1 MSVGLSM
8 PHDRNSADDV
18 MKFFNDKAYSR
29 NLKPIFQEA
38 VDILYRS
45 DVFEVQEDNSGR
57 MLFSCKLCNSDMNS
71 HESVK
76 LHHLSGKHLKNF
88 DKKAQEDGIEI
99 LSERVFRSHRN
110 YAPGSIQHRLM
121 NSQGNPIGI
130 EMLEEYQN
138 RGKSYFKCILCGAH
152 GRLDAMYKHA
162 TGPKHT
168 EKFIKAKLELESSIL
183 SANERDQ
190 IARHLVQQYGI
201 NVDHVKIIRGNEY
214 YPHKWEAE
222 GKSSSLKIEKNKK
235 QPKRMKRSPSPYSRH
250 GSPDHKSRRRRSPSP
265 TTSHYSR
272 GRSSQS
278 PQPSTSRSKYSES
291 PPRRRN
297 RERHDSSDSS
307 HRNRSPPSRG
317 GGPQTPPMPSRSRAR
332 TPPALPPPYL
342 NSVETHNKETQKFD
356 LEELM
361 VMLNFLVKSQ
371 NNHDSDIKSEEDL
384 DQAIRMMWN
393 ISLGLFYINKN
404 QRESEDHH
412 PSNVR
417 QTLEEQANLIQKI
430 LGNLKSYMI
439 PEAGLILEDDE
450 IKKKERTRHRSHHY

>member
-8 PHDRNSADDV
+8 PHDRASAEDV

-45 DVFEVQEDNSGR
+45 RVFEVQEDNSGR

-76 LHHLSGKHLKNF
+76 LHHLSGKHLKNY
-88 DKKAQEDGIEI
+88 DKKAQEEGIEI
-99 LSERVFRSHRN
+99 ISERVVRSHRQ

-121 NSQGNPIGI
+121 NSQGNPVGV

-138 RGKSYFKCILCGAH
+138 RGKSYYKCILCGAH

-162 TGPKHT
+162 TGTKHT
-168 EKFIKAKLELESSIL
+168 EKYIKAKLELESSIL

-190 IARHLVQQYGI
+190 LAKHLVAKYGI
-201 NVDHVKIIRGNEY
+201 NVDFVKIIRGNDY

-222 GKSSSLKIEKNKK
+222 GKSSAMKNEKNKK
-235 QPKRMKRSPSPYSRH
+235 QQKRMKRSPSPYSRH
-250 GSPDHKSRRRRSPSP
+250 GSPDLKSRRRRSPSP
-265 TTSHYSR
+265 TSSHYSR

-291 PPRRRN
+291 PPRRRH

-307 HRNRSPPSRG
+307 HRNRSPPRG
-317 GGPQTPPMPSRSRAR
+317 GGPHTPPMPSRSRAR
-332 TPPALPPPYL
+332 TPPPPPPPYL
-342 NSVETHNKETQKFD
+342 NSVQTMNRETQKVD

-361 VMLNFLVKSQ
+361 IMLNFLVKSQ

-404 QRESEDHH
+404 QRESEDH
-412 PSNVR
+412 PANVR
-417 QTLEEQANLIQKI
+417 HTLEEQAELIQKI
-430 LGNLKSYMI
+430 LGFQKNYMI
-439 PEAGLILEDDE
+439 PEAGLTLEDDKL
-450 IKKKERTRHRSHHY
+450 KKKERVRHKSHTY